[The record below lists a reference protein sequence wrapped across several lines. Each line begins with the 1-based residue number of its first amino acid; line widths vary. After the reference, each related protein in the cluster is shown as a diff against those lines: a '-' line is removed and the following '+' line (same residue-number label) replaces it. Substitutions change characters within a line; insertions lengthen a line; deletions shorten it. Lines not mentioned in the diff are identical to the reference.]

1 MQVPAYYSRAREK
14 CMEGCKSF
22 AAILQSVL
30 FSRARE
36 VQAIHRFHANV
47 VVRIIH
53 ARATCMNIMHYK
65 AGKKSGNP

>member
-1 MQVPAYYSRAREK
+1 MMEFYQDNAGSR
-14 CMEGCKSF
+14 
-22 AAILQSVL
+22 VL